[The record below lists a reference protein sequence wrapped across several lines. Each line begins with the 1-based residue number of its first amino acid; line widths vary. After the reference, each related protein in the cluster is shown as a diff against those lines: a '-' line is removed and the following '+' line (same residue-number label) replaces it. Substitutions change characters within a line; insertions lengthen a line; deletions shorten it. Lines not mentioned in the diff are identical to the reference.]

1 MTIRLIC
8 IGKTKQPFISEGEQ
22 FYAKRLTHYIRYEMV
37 ELPDLKQAKNLSL
50 QEIKQAEGKRIME
63 QLEANDVV
71 VLLDERGASYRSTSF
86 SEFLQQ
92 QMNKG
97 LKRLVFVVG
106 GAYGFSEELYK
117 RSQYKL
123 SLSQMTFSHE
133 MVRLFFIEQV
143 YRAMTILKGEPYH
156 HE

>member
-1 MTIRLIC
+1 MIIRLIC
-8 IGKTKQPFISEGEQ
+8 IGKTKQSFIIEGES
-22 FYAKRLTHYIRYEMV
+22 YYTNKLKHYIRFEKL
-37 ELPDLKQAKNLSL
+37 ELADIKQAKNLSFD
-50 QEIKQAEGKRIME
+50 EIKQAEGRRIME
-63 QLEANDVV
+63 QIESNDIV
-71 VLLDERGASYRSTSF
+71 VLLDERGTEYRSTAF

-97 LKRLVFVVG
+97 LKRLVFVIG
-106 GAYGFSEELYK
+106 GAYGFSEDLYR

-143 YRAMTILKGEPYH
+143 YRSFTILKGEPYH